1 MNKPPKLTRAQI
13 REGLEAMPLDT
24 LLLGAQAAKQS
35 ALTPKQREFARQLAM
50 GETKAGAYRAAY
62 KSKGK
67 PKVQHQEGAK
77 LASNPRISMYAEAL
91 NQAME
96 AQRLQTPHQ
105 LRALVVHQLTAHAI
119 NEDLKPTE
127 RLRALEL
134 LGKVTEVAAFT
145 ERREVIKTT
154 DSSTAREVLLQSI
167 MTAIKENATDA
178 TDTTADSLLDEIK
191 RAANQ
196 SGTIDAET
204 IEVKGQPE
212 RSEDQAAQGEEDNQN
227 ADPLPPDD
235 IQQAGPHPTP
245 TP

>member
-62 KSKGK
+62 NSKGK
-67 PKVQHQEGAK
+67 AK
-77 LASNPRISMYAEAL
+77 TQGRRGIELAADGRIQAYTEAL
-91 NQAME
+91 NKAME

-154 DSSTAREVLLQSI
+154 DSTQAREVLLQSI

-178 TDTTADSLLDEIK
+178 EDTAADSLLAEIK
-191 RAANQ
+191 MAANP

-204 IEVKGQPE
+204 VEIQGQPDE
-212 RSEDQAAQGEEDNQN
+212 PIEPAAQGEDNNLN
-227 ADPLPPDD
+227 ADPPPHDD
-235 IQQAGPHPTP
+235 IGQADTHPPPTP
-245 TP
+245 